1 MNVSRRSVGGGYGN
15 ESNVYSDGDGSDS
28 NEDLRWVLYLTL
40 IFLAIEVIII
50 YGKYDF
56 LNVSF
61 FPILVDC
68 LDLSPFYLPSQPF
81 RPGLYSPYVGFVEH

>member
-1 MNVSRRSVGGGYGN
+1 MNVSRRSAAVGYGY
-15 ESNVYSDGDGSDS
+15 ESNVYPEGEGSEN

-40 IFLAIEVIII
+40 IFGAIEVIII

-61 FPILVDC
+61 LIILVDC
-68 LDLSPFYLPSQPF
+68 LNLSLIYLPA
-81 RPGLYSPYVGFVEH
+81 